1 MILSFFR
8 ETLTNPSFVRPRLIA
23 YDFGRVMLSDAPPNT
38 GWIFRYQY
46 SLPSFSLIS
55 FSWSTPI
62 SLIFVIFII
71 SYIKENDKIDI
82 KYDNSCH
89 SMTIDHI
96 SRLVSYNKDL
106 ATRHKQSVLYA
117 VGKLGNPLPKEV
129 KKLLDEGV
137 ENDFN
142 TNRYEKGH
150 ITEEELEKEVNE
162 AKLNLRTVM
171 RKLAELTKEGLLEH
185 QNNRYSVS
193 KKAQSDIRYY
203 AQLFGLEALTRLM
216 GAHYP
221 ELRPLKKN
229 IDELVKIFG
238 TYIVFCFIEGCSPY
252 T

>member
-1 MILSFFR
+1 
-8 ETLTNPSFVRPRLIA
+8 
-23 YDFGRVMLSDAPPNT
+23 
-38 GWIFRYQY
+38 
-46 SLPSFSLIS
+46 
-55 FSWSTPI
+55 
-62 SLIFVIFII
+62 
-71 SYIKENDKIDI
+71 
-82 KYDNSCH
+82 
-89 SMTIDHI
+89 MTIDHI

-238 TYIVFCFIEGCSPY
+238 TYIVFCFIELLALHIVMIVLLLLLLP